1 MRTKI
6 IENLSNRERGF
17 KAERIP
23 MGNAMTSQRSV
34 PPTIRES
41 VTGKAEASLSATCWW
56 VTKDRPKSPWPMM
69 RQTKCPYCWMI
80 D

>member
-1 MRTKI
+1 
-6 IENLSNRERGF
+6 
-17 KAERIP
+17 
-23 MGNAMTSQRSV
+23 MTSQRSV